1 MLKKYDKLL
10 FLQKDIDGKK
20 SVKRKS
26 PIYKTVNYDVLDI
39 ENQYLGSMRWVL
51 DKVKRMDSRRVD
63 FFKKPIEDNLKA
75 RRSNDKDRRM
85 HEDVA
90 TFFQEGNKI
99 II

>member
-10 FLQKDIDGKK
+10 FMKKNIDGSK

-26 PIYKTVNYDVLDI
+26 PVYKTVNYDVLDI
-39 ENQYLGSMRWVL
+39 KNQYLGSTRWVL
-51 DKVKRMDSRRVD
+51 DKVKRMDSRRID
-63 FFKKPIEDNLKA
+63 FFKKPIEDNLRTRWGK
-75 RRSNDKDRRM
+75 KDRRM

-90 TFFQEGNKI
+90 SFMQEGNKI